1 MKKLFIILVNAVL
14 MAAILIFVVLFSRFE
29 HRDSYRR
36 QVAHFV
42 DTTVTME
49 HVTENYL
56 LDEQRLCDV
65 WAHYINS
72 KAMTMEEAADFIR
85 DSHVLQVTS
94 AHLISPDTLTGLSSR
109 PKLGP

>member
-56 LDEQRLCDV
+56 LDEQRLGDV

-72 KAMTMEEAADFIR
+72 KAMTME
-85 DSHVLQVTS
+85 
-94 AHLISPDTLTGLSSR
+94 
-109 PKLGP
+109 